1 MLKEISEH
9 ENKYHDQRRK
19 DGKISKNLFS
29 IMVFNMMK
37 LLIKFL
43 IIDLLA
49 QFDVAKKNIAKF
61 LRDFLSVL

>member
-1 MLKEISEH
+1 
-9 ENKYHDQRRK
+9 
-19 DGKISKNLFS
+19 
-29 IMVFNMMK
+29 MVFNIMK

-49 QFDVAKKNIAKF
+49 QFGVAKKNIAKF

>member
-1 MLKEISEH
+1 
-9 ENKYHDQRRK
+9 
-19 DGKISKNLFS
+19 
-29 IMVFNMMK
+29 MVFNMMK

-49 QFDVAKKNIAKF
+49 QFDVAKKNIAEF